1 MTTAENKG
9 SENNK
14 PRMGAPA
21 VMRSAMQQLAELL
34 RCEPESVSALKRTGD
49 GWTADVEVEEISRVP
64 DTSSVM
70 ASYRVELSEDGELM
84 GYERTR
90 RYTKGQID
98 RNG

>member
-1 MTTAENKG
+1 MTENEDSG
-9 SENNK
+9 SSK

-34 RCEPESVSALKRTGD
+34 RIEPESVSALKRTSD
-49 GWTADVEVEEISRVP
+49 GWTADVEVEEIARVP

-84 GYERTR
+84 GYERSR
-90 RYTKGQID
+90 RYTRGQID
-98 RNG
+98 RQG